1 VPGKGRA
8 AFDAAHRRLLRGR
21 SVALFPEGD
30 LSPPEGGFLAPR
42 TGAAR
47 LALLTGAPI
56 IPIGIYLPRE
66 RSRPIVS
73 TVGGKRLKGSLYLR
87 GRYGVTVGQ
96 AMRFKGDVEDRG
108 HVTAVSEDIMRQIMS
123 LAQESERRMKAVL
136 GRA

>member
-8 AFDAAHRRLLRGR
+8 AFDAACQRLLRGR

-56 IPIGIYLPRE
+56 VPIGIYLPRE
-66 RSRPIVS
+66 CSRPIVS
-73 TVGGKRLKGSLYLR
+73 TVGGKRLTGYLYLR

-96 AMRFKGDVEDRG
+96 PMHFKGDVEDRG
-108 HVTAVSEDIMRQIMS
+108 RVAVVSEDIMRQITS
-123 LAQESERRMKAVL
+123 LAQESERRVRAVL
-136 GRA
+136 GTT